1 MDAERIN
8 EKTVK
13 LRTAQDIVELTLIK
27 EALKGAGI
35 DCMEVPFVDA
45 AYDGIF
51 VPAKGFSDV
60 FVFESQL
67 EQAEKIIAALLMEDS
82 KSKEEEQT

>member
-1 MDAERIN
+1 MDAERTN

-13 LRTAQDIVELTLIK
+13 LCSAKDIVELTLIK
-27 EALKGAGI
+27 EALEESGI

-67 EQAEKIIAALLMEDS
+67 EQAEKIIAALQMEDNEAE
-82 KSKEEEQT
+82 KEALT